1 MAFCRLLTGNT
12 DYSGRDR
19 ASPSRE
25 NMTFRKLR
33 IGQQLAISFGF
44 IAVLLL
50 AVIFLTY
57 GRIASLNANIGMTN
71 SDLYP
76 KTILAH
82 RIKDKVNEAVISM
95 RNALLFSDPVKIKA
109 ELDSIETGA
118 RVIVASINEIDK
130 TTAGEGRQYVTGLV
144 EARRK
149 FVAART
155 HFAETLLQD
164 KKSEAADLLFSE
176 VLPAQQGYFE
186 QIDGMIA
193 LQQQRM
199 TDNVRLSGEDAQQ
212 TQRILLGISLG
223 ALLLGA
229 LIAWYAT
236 VSITRP
242 LAQAVAIARTV
253 ADGDLSSTIE
263 TDARNETGQLLLA
276 LRDMNT
282 GLLKIVSQVRSGT
295 AAIASASSQIAAGNA
310 DLSARTEQQAGSLEE
325 TVSAMDALTSTV
337 RQNADNAK
345 QANQLATSASD
356 IAVAGGNVVREVVS
370 TMNSINDSSKK
381 IVDIISVI
389 DGIAFQTNILALNA
403 AVEAARAG
411 EQGRGFAVVASEV
424 RTLAQRSAAAA
435 KEIKTLIGDSVEK
448 VGSGTVLVEQAGA
461 TMTDMVA
468 SVKRVTDI
476 VGEISAASREQSN
489 GLEEVNHAIGQMDKA
504 TQQNAALVEEA
515 AGAALAMQQQTA
527 LLAQVVGVFR
537 LGNRHE
543 VVGEIA
549 DAGSASGRLAIG
561 R

>member
-1 MAFCRLLTGNT
+1 
-12 DYSGRDR
+12 
-19 ASPSRE
+19 
-25 NMTFRKLR
+25 MTFRKLR
-33 IGQQLAISFGF
+33 IGHQLAISFGF

-95 RNALLFSDPVKIKA
+95 RNALLISDPVKIKA

-130 TTAGEGRQYVTGLV
+130 TTAGEQGRQYVAGLV
-144 EARRK
+144 AARQK

-155 HFAETLLQD
+155 HFAQTLLQD
-164 KKSEAADLLFSE
+164 KKSEAAELLFSE

-199 TDNVRLSGEDAQQ
+199 TDNVQSSGADAQQ
-212 TQRILLGISLG
+212 TQYLLLGISLL

-229 LIAWYAT
+229 LIAWYTT
-236 VSITRP
+236 VSITTP
-242 LAQAVAIARTV
+242 LARAVAIARTV

-263 TDARNETGQLLLA
+263 VDARNETGQLLAA
-276 LRDMNT
+276 LHDMNE

-310 DLSARTEQQAGSLEE
+310 DLSSRTEQQAGSLEE

-337 RQNADNAK
+337 RQNADNAT

-356 IAVAGGNVVREVVS
+356 IAVAGGNVVREVVA
-370 TMNSINDSSKK
+370 TMNSISESSKK

-411 EQGRGFAVVASEV
+411 EQGRGFAVVAQEV
-424 RTLAQRSAAAA
+424 RTLAQRSASAA

-448 VGSGTVLVEQAGA
+448 VGSGTVLVEQAGV

-489 GLEEVNHAIGQMDKA
+489 GLEEVNQAIGQMDKA

-515 AGAALAMQQQTA
+515 AGASSSMQQQTA
-527 LLAQVVGVFR
+527 LLAQLVSVFR
-537 LGNRHE
+537 LGDRY
-543 VVGEIA
+543 EIA
-549 DAGSASGRLAIG
+549 ESAPLKTVHGARQAVQVRSSAVLAIG
-561 R
+561 KS

>member
-1 MAFCRLLTGNT
+1 
-12 DYSGRDR
+12 
-19 ASPSRE
+19 
-25 NMTFRKLR
+25 MTFRKLR
-33 IGQQLAISFGF
+33 IGHQLAISFGF

-57 GRIASLNANIGMTN
+57 GRIASLNANIGLTN
-71 SDLYP
+71 NDLYP

-95 RNALLFSDPVKIKA
+95 RGALLISDADQVKA

-118 RVIVASINEIDK
+118 RVIVASINEIDQ
-130 TTAGEGRQYVTGLV
+130 TTVTEQGRLSVAGLTAARQ
-144 EARRK
+144 K
-149 FVAART
+149 FVAARS
-155 HFAETLLQD
+155 HFAELLLQG
-164 KKSEAADLLFSE
+164 KKSEASEALFSE
-176 VLPAQQGYFE
+176 VQPAQQAYFNAL
-186 QIDGMIA
+186 DGMIA
-193 LQQQRM
+193 FQEQRM
-199 TDNVRLSGEDAQQ
+199 TDNVRLSGTEARQ
-212 TQRILLGISLG
+212 TEYLLLGISLM
-223 ALLLGA
+223 ALLVGA
-229 LIAWYAT
+229 LIAWT
-236 VSITRP
+236 TSVSIAVP
-242 LAQAVAIARTV
+242 LARAVHIARTV

-263 TDARNETGQLLLA
+263 SDARNETGQLLAA
-276 LRDMNT
+276 LRDMNA

-295 AAIASASSQIAAGNA
+295 GAIASASTQIAAGNA

-337 RQNADNAK
+337 RQNADNAR
-345 QANQLATSASD
+345 QASELATSASD
-356 IAVAGGNVVREVVS
+356 IAVAGGNVVREVVL
-370 TMNSINDSSKK
+370 TMNSINESSKK

-411 EQGRGFAVVASEV
+411 EQGRGFAVVAQEV

-435 KEIKTLIGDSVEK
+435 KEIKTLIGDSVDK
-448 VGSGTVLVEQAGA
+448 VESGTLLVEQAGA

-489 GLEEVNHAIGQMDKA
+489 GLEEVNQAIGQMDKA

-527 LLAQVVGVFR
+527 LLAQVVSVFR
-537 LGNRHE
+537 LGALHDVLAEDVAPRQLMPTRVPSTLALGNARS
-543 VVGEIA
+543 
-549 DAGSASGRLAIG
+549 GSH
-561 R
+561 

>member
-1 MAFCRLLTGNT
+1 
-12 DYSGRDR
+12 
-19 ASPSRE
+19 
-25 NMTFRKLR
+25 MTFRKLR
-33 IGQQLAISFGF
+33 IGHQLAISFGF

-57 GRIASLNANIGMTN
+57 GRIASLNANIGLTN

-95 RNALLFSDPVKIKA
+95 RNALLISDPVKTKA

-130 TTAGEGRQYVTGLV
+130 STAGEQGRQYVAGLV
-144 EARRK
+144 TARQK

-155 HFAETLLQD
+155 HFAETLLQGNRD
-164 KKSEAADLLFSE
+164 GATALLFSE

-199 TDNVRLSGEDAQQ
+199 TDNVQSSGADAQQ
-212 TQRILLGISLG
+212 TQYLLLGISLA

-229 LIAWYAT
+229 LIAWYTT
-236 VSITRP
+236 VSITTP
-242 LAQAVAIARTV
+242 LARAVVIARTV

-263 TDARNETGQLLLA
+263 IDARNETGQLLAA
-276 LRDMNT
+276 LRDMNE

-310 DLSARTEQQAGSLEE
+310 DLSSRTEQQAGSLEE

-356 IAVAGGNVVREVVS
+356 IAVAGGNVVREVVA
-370 TMNSINDSSKK
+370 TMNSINESSKK

-411 EQGRGFAVVASEV
+411 EQGRGFAVVAQEV
-424 RTLAQRSAAAA
+424 RTLAQRSASAA
-435 KEIKTLIGDSVEK
+435 KEIKTLIGDSVDK
-448 VGSGTVLVEQAGA
+448 VGSGTVLVEQAGV

-476 VGEISAASREQSN
+476 VGEISSASREQSN
-489 GLEEVNHAIGQMDKA
+489 GLEEVNQAIGQMDKA

-515 AGAALAMQQQTA
+515 ASAASSMQQQTA
-527 LLAQVVGVFR
+527 LLAQLVSVFR
-537 LGNRHE
+537 LGDHYEAVETASLKTVHATRQAVSVRLP
-543 VVGEIA
+543 VVP
-549 DAGSASGRLAIG
+549 AIG
-561 R
+561 KN

>member
-1 MAFCRLLTGNT
+1 
-12 DYSGRDR
+12 
-19 ASPSRE
+19 
-25 NMTFRKLR
+25 MTFRKLR
-33 IGQQLAISFGF
+33 IGHQLAFSFGF
-44 IAVLLL
+44 IALLLL

-57 GRIASLNANIGMTN
+57 GRIASLNANIGLTN
-71 SDLYP
+71 NQLYP
-76 KTILAH
+76 QTILAH

-95 RNALLFSDPVKIKA
+95 RNALLVGDADKARA

-118 RVIVASINEIDK
+118 RAIVADINEIDK
-130 TTAGEGRQYVTGLV
+130 NTEAEQGRQYVAGLIA
-144 EARRK
+144 ARQQ

-164 KKSEAADLLFSE
+164 KKSDASALLFSE
-176 VLPAQQGYFE
+176 VLPAQQSYFNAL
-186 QIDGMIA
+186 DGMIA
-193 LQQQRM
+193 FQEQRM
-199 TDNVRLSGEDAQQ
+199 TDNVRLSGADAQQ
-212 TQRILLGISLG
+212 TQYLLLGISLT

-229 LIAWYAT
+229 LIARYT
-236 VSITRP
+236 TLSITTP
-242 LAQAVAIARTV
+242 LAKAVVIARTV
-253 ADGDLSSTIE
+253 ADGDLSSRIE
-263 TDARNETGQLLLA
+263 TDARNETGQLLAA
-276 LRDMNT
+276 LRDMNE

-310 DLSARTEQQAGSLEE
+310 DLSSRTEQQAGSLEE

-356 IAVAGGNVVREVVS
+356 IAVAGGNVVREVVA
-370 TMNSINDSSKK
+370 TMNSISDSSKK

-411 EQGRGFAVVASEV
+411 EQGRGFAVVAQEV
-424 RTLAQRSAAAA
+424 RMLAQRSASAA
-435 KEIKTLIGDSVEK
+435 KEIKTLIGDSVDK
-448 VGSGTVLVEQAGA
+448 VGSGTLLVEQAGA

-468 SVKRVTDI
+468 SVRRVTDI

-489 GLEEVNHAIGQMDKA
+489 GLEEVNQAIGQMDKA

-515 AGAALAMQQQTA
+515 AGAALSMQQQTA

-537 LGNRHE
+537 LGDRHE
-543 VVGEIA
+543 IVA
-549 DAGSASGRLAIG
+549 APMAAGGDGNNNRIPARLPTVLAIG
-561 R
+561 GGGRA